1 MAIVN
6 EVITQFGFKGSAK
19 PLTNYNAAL
28 GQSIKFLGASALAIK
43 GLTVA
48 FQAFVFRTT
57 AALDPMIQL
66 SRTTGV
72 AVETMQELGFAA
84 SVSGS
89 SLEAVQSSMG
99 GLSEKIGEAAQR
111 GSEDFARLGISVRKA
126 NGDVKSAD
134 EVFGELGKRFK
145 DLDLSL
151 GEQRSFAQ
159 KLGIDSTLIQL
170 LNKSGAEVDA
180 LRVKAKALG
189 VVSGADA
196 NLAASLNDS
205 LTTLKFGFGAV
216 QNAIAIGFAPQLKEM
231 TSGFIDFLI
240 ANKTLI
246 TEGISKTISFVFE
259 LAKAMKR
266 LMPVLVGIGLVFAA
280 SQVAAIGFGTVMATI
295 FSPVV
300 LITAGIVALLLIV
313 DDLIVAFHGGNSVI
327 ANFFQSFGIDIVP
340 VLQVIVDA
348 FLAMMDRIIAI
359 WTSIGSIFGDV
370 FSAAIALVTGDFDG
384 FFNNI
389 MSAFK
394 GVVDFLLV
402 AFKPI
407 LKNVVTA
414 FNDMMASL
422 ISIFKKIGAIFAD
435 TFSAVISLISG
446 DFDGFFNNIMSAFKG
461 VVDFLLVAF
470 KPITALISAATGFI
484 GSKFASFFGL
494 GGGDK
499 AQQQTQTQDQRISAG
514 STNQTNSNINNSI
527 QQDVN
532 IEIKTSDPLTA
543 GASVGAALNDQLADT
558 QTQFSR
564 GGL

>member
-189 VVSGADA
+189 VVSSADA

-327 ANFFQSFGIDIVP
+327 ANFFQNFLGFDIV
-340 VLQVIVDA
+340 
-348 FLAMMDRIIAI
+348 
-359 WTSIGSIFGDV
+359 
-370 FSAAIALVTGDFDG
+370 
-384 FFNNI
+384 
-389 MSAFK
+389 
-394 GVVDFLLV
+394 
-402 AFKPI
+402 PI

-414 FNDMMASL
+414 FNDMMAAL
-422 ISIFKKIGAIFAD
+422 VSIFKKIGAIFAD

-532 IEIKTSDPLTA
+532 IEIKTIDPLTA